1 DVVKAQKGRF
11 QQGDLLFQERIAMA
25 VKKGNSSVTSQVNA
39 GLAALLSNGTY
50 AKLSKQYFG
59 QDIRC
64 K

>member
-1 DVVKAQKGRF
+1 
-11 QQGDLLFQERIAMA
+11 MA
-25 VKKGNSSVTSQVNA
+25 VKKGNGSVTSQLNA
-39 GLAALLSNGTY
+39 GLKALQSNGTY